1 MAAGSS
7 RPKATQRQSQA
18 ACDSAVSKPA
28 RIGKEKIR
36 VSDGR
41 MASFQFHN
49 STGSDPPDEPRNAR
63 RIATKFGPVLA

>member
-1 MAAGSS
+1 
-7 RPKATQRQSQA
+7 
-18 ACDSAVSKPA
+18 
-28 RIGKEKIR
+28 
-36 VSDGR
+36 